1 MLFLTQVYSLASAYL
16 SPAFQS
22 ENNKIEEKI
31 EERLEYLRYW
41 NLFVE
46 KFNNDPTNN
55 IEIFP
60 RNYKLINKQD
70 YQNMKPDEAKIY
82 AKKIKKNLIELL
94 KLILCNVVVKHE
106 ADCKQHKK
114 VNPRLYSPIE
124 NFHSTLIHKLLIAQE
139 DPAIMKSAKN
149 LNELTKKIVQSVEE
163 QNEVYRRIGAIICL
177 EKVG

>member
-82 AKKIKKNLIELL
+82 AKK
-94 KLILCNVVVKHE
+94 
-106 ADCKQHKK
+106 
-114 VNPRLYSPIE
+114 
-124 NFHSTLIHKLLIAQE
+124 
-139 DPAIMKSAKN
+139 
-149 LNELTKKIVQSVEE
+149 
-163 QNEVYRRIGAIICL
+163 
-177 EKVG
+177 